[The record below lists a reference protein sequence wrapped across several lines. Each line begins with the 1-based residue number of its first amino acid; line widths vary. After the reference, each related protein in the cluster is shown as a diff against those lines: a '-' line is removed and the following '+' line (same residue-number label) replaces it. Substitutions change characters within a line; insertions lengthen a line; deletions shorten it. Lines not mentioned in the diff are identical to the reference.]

1 MFNKGS
7 RYENTKGFTN
17 NKGNNSNTISLD
29 EKIFGG
35 VRPRKII
42 PATGI
47 LEYIVKEGDRL
58 DLISLHFYNNTRKW
72 WRILDANPQ
81 IIFGA
86 DLMLEDYIGETIFI
100 PRSTEVGA

>member
-17 NKGNNSNTISLD
+17 SNGNTTSFDQKT
-29 EKIFGG
+29 FGG
-35 VRPRKII
+35 VRPRQII

-47 LEYIVKEGDRL
+47 LEYIIKEGDRL

-81 IIFGA
+81 ITFGA
-86 DLMLEDYIGETIFI
+86 DLMLENYIGETIFI
-100 PRSTEVGA
+100 PRSSEVGA